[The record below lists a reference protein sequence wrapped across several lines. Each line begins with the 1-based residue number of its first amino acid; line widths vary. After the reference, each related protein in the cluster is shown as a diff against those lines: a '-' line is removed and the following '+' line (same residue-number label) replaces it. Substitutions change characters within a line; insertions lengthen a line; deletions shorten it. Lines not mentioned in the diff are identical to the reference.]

1 MMMKAEVGEKTF
13 PIWLLGDSN
22 PKNWEDKLDFPLD
35 PRHPA
40 RHSIWT
46 PILDV
51 IQQEVFLVR
60 HTRIDMSNIFV
71 RNAIQKS
78 DHKPKDNIYEW
89 KDVPVA
95 NSSITQDLVDL
106 RTLTEQYMPKIVFT
120 FGSFAFEFARRSIER
135 ADIYHPYRY
144 WNTKLLGQ
152 DFRKRIENF
161 EPKNVNILPLLHATI
176 ARGRFL
182 ESHRDFCAG
191 EDTNYFSFTG
201 KRIGQLLLRH
211 YDEFDFWM
219 K

>member
-1 MMMKAEVGEKTF
+1 MIEVEVGEKTF

-22 PKNWEDKLDFPLD
+22 PKNWENILDFPFD

-51 IQQEVFLVR
+51 IQQEVFLAR
-60 HTRIDMSNIFV
+60 HTRIDMSNLFV
-71 RNAIQKS
+71 RNAIQRAE
-78 DHKPKDNIYEW
+78 HKPKDTIYEW
-89 KDVPVA
+89 KDTPTS
-95 NSSITQDLVDL
+95 NSAITQDLVNL
-106 RTLTEQYMPKIVFT
+106 CTLAEQYMPKIIFT

-135 ADIYHPYRY
+135 ADIFYPYRY
-144 WNTKLLGQ
+144 WNTKFLGQ
-152 DFRKRIENF
+152 EFRKRVENF
-161 EPKNVNILPLLHATI
+161 EPKQVNIIPLLHASI
-176 ARGRFL
+176 ARGRFM

-201 KRIGQLLLRH
+201 TRISQLLLRY
-211 YDEFDFWM
+211 YDEFAFWM